1 MVGHV
6 PVPYPALHP
15 QGQLQAGVQIHPGPR
30 EDPSQA
36 RADPGVLRA
45 VLQDRGMRRV
55 QGDWTGGDGRMER
68 SGQLHLHG
76 ALVCY

>member
-6 PVPYPALHP
+6 PVPYPAVHP
-15 QGQLQAGVQIHPGPR
+15 QGQAGVQIHPGPR

-45 VLQDRGMRRV
+45 VLQDRGMQRV
-55 QGDWTGGDGRMER
+55 QGDWTRGDGRMER
-68 SGQLHLHG
+68 SGQ
-76 ALVCY
+76 